1 MRRFFNIKGLLIT
14 LCVLAFATLVWA
26 GTVSQ
31 KPYGIATP
39 YWYSWTHSGKS
50 TYYLEHPT
58 LTANDQVV
66 VEGVA
71 QTLTNKTLT
80 SPTITGP
87 TISGSA
93 TFTGALTNNVLQ
105 SAEHGAGAIGTA
117 FAPRTYRRTENG
129 HIITEVHV
137 DLTGLGVVGTAAND
151 AIGLS
156 TGGAAYIGRYVTAT
170 YGIVY
175 KVEMSCVEAPG
186 EGVATITADINLAT
200 DTSGTIAYDGAVG
213 ANILDTGGLAAG
225 KTFQNLIP
233 ALTANY
239 YLYLTEGDTAAVTGV
254 YNAGQLIIRFYGH
267 AIIS

>member
-1 MRRFFNIKGLLIT
+1 MKRKQFLTVFISIF
-14 LCVLAFATLVWA
+14 VLAGLVFA

-31 KPYGIATP
+31 KPYGMAFP
-39 YWYSWTHSGKS
+39 YWYSYSEGVKS

-87 TISGSA
+87 TISGTA
-93 TFTGALTNNVLQ
+93 TLTGALTNNVLQ
-105 SAEHGAGAIGTA
+105 SAEHGAGAISTA

-129 HIITEVHV
+129 HIITEIHV
-137 DLTGLGVVGTAAND
+137 DLTALLCKGDAAKD
-151 AIGLS
+151 AIGLA
-156 TGGAAYIGRYVTAT
+156 TGAAYIGRYVTAT

-175 KVEMSCVEAPG
+175 RVEMVCVEAPG
-186 EGVATITADINLAT
+186 QKTATITSDIDLGAEDAADT
-200 DTSGTIAYDGAVG
+200 AYDVAVDDVVI
-213 ANILDTGGLAAG
+213 NTGGLVAG
-225 KTFQNLIP
+225 KVFINNIP
-233 ALTANY
+233 ALTADDY
-239 YLYLTEGDTAAVTGV
+239 IYLIEGDTTAVTGE

-267 AIIS
+267 AVIS